1 MYSLREAADVLG
13 VRPRMLRKWLELG
26 HFPGA
31 VGKGDGEAKAWAIP
45 HEAVT
50 AFLRS
55 SVQRQAHL
63 DDVPV
68 VAPMAVSSVAESM
81 VPWHVVQH
89 LLLTEAAQ
97 RQSWQALAQE
107 HARSLETL
115 RATLDCERD
124 EIVRLRCEL
133 VEAREELIEL
143 RTRQACVEQ
152 SLPLEWN
159 QHTRATQPIS
169 RAAVLQ
175 LVGEG

>member
-1 MYSLREAADVLG
+1 
-13 VRPRMLRKWLELG
+13 
-26 HFPGA
+26 
-31 VGKGDGEAKAWAIP
+31 
-45 HEAVT
+45 
-50 AFLRS
+50 
-55 SVQRQAHL
+55 
-63 DDVPV
+63 
-68 VAPMAVSSVAESM
+68 
-81 VPWHVVQH
+81 VVQH

-133 VEAREELIEL
+133 AEAREALVDL
-143 RTRQACVEQ
+143 RTRQARVEQ

-159 QHTRATQPIS
+159 QHTRTTQPID
-169 RAAVLQ
+169 RKALLA